1 MLDLVAAFIALT
13 TLLTYVNY
21 RFIRLPPTIGVMATA
36 LVFSLIVQGLSELG
50 YPILEVEMQEIIRRI
65 DFSEVLM
72 TWFLPALLFAGALH
86 VDLSDLRSWWPIGLL
101 ATAGVLIATFVIG
114 GLAYYTFPLFGW
126 QVDFIYCLLFGALI
140 SPTDPIAVLGILKSA
155 GAPKPLATTIVGESL
170 FNDGTAVVVFAI
182 ILGIL
187 QLGEAPTVSATAILF
202 VQEAIGGVVFGA
214 VLGYGVFVMMR
225 GIDQYQVEVMLTLAL
240 VIGGAALAA
249 RLHVS
254 APIAMVVAGLIIG
267 NHGRHY
273 AMSDETRRYV
283 DKFWELIDEIL
294 NALLFALI
302 GLELLLLP
310 FSWLHVAAAFAP
322 GGAVLVSR
330 LLTVGPAILV
340 LRRFRGAN
348 RQVPAGTIRIL
359 VWGGL
364 RGGVSVALALSL
376 PLGPERDLI
385 LSLTYIVVLVSI
397 LLQGLSIGPLVRR
410 IYAGQ
415 PLEKA
420 RGALSA
426 AFAKRAPAVMAG
438 VFVGG
443 HQALSCGAS
452 LRWVPRR
459 FIAAR
464 QTCSRISA

>member
-1 MLDLVAAFIALT
+1 MLDLAAAFIALT

-36 LVFSLIVQGLSELG
+36 LVFSLLAQGLSLLG
-50 YPILEVEMQEIIRRI
+50 YPVLELEMQQIIARI

-86 VDLSDLRSWWPIGLL
+86 VDLSDLRDYKWPISLL
-101 ATAGVLIATFVIG
+101 ATLGVLIATTVIG
-114 GLAYYTFPLFGW
+114 ALAYYTFALFGW
-126 QVDFIYCLLFGALI
+126 HVSFIYCLLFGALI

-170 FNDGTAVVVFAI
+170 FNDGTAVVVFT
-182 ILGIL
+182 ILIGIL
-187 QLGEAPTVSATAILF
+187 QLGTTPTVGAISWMF
-202 VQEAIGGVVFGA
+202 VHEAVGGVLFGA
-214 VLGYGVFVMMR
+214 ALGYGIYVMMR
-225 GIDQYQVEVMLTLAL
+225 GIDQYQVAVMLTLAL

-267 NHGRHY
+267 NHGRTY

-310 FSWLHVAAAFAP
+310 FSWLHIVAAFAL
-322 GGAVLVSR
+322 GGAVLISR
-330 LLTVGPAILV
+330 LLTVAPAIV
-340 LRRFRGAN
+340 ILRQSAKIRPH
-348 RQVPAGTIRIL
+348 VPTGTIRIL
-359 VWGGL
+359 AWGGL

-385 LSLTYIVVLVSI
+385 LSLTYIVVLASI
-397 LLQGLSIGPLVRR
+397 LIQGLSIGPLVRWLYR
-410 IYAGQ
+410 GQ
-415 PLEKA
+415 EPV
-420 RGALSA
+420 A
-426 AFAKRAPAVMAG
+426 AEA
-438 VFVGG
+438 
-443 HQALSCGAS
+443 H
-452 LRWVPRR
+452 
-459 FIAAR
+459 
-464 QTCSRISA
+464 

>member
-86 VDLSDLRSWWPIGLL
+86 VDLSDLRSYKWPIGLL

-214 VLGYGVFVMMR
+214 VLGYGVF
-225 GIDQYQVEVMLTLAL
+225 
-240 VIGGAALAA
+240 ALAA

-310 FSWLHVAAAFAP
+310 FSWLHVAAAFAL

-415 PLEKA
+415 PLEKSE
-420 RGALSA
+420 GA
-426 AFAKRAPAVMAG
+426 
-438 VFVGG
+438 
-443 HQALSCGAS
+443 H
-452 LRWVPRR
+452 
-459 FIAAR
+459 
-464 QTCSRISA
+464 